1 MMAVELPVVMV
12 IAFGNDVEG
21 EGEGDIP
28 VILL

>member
-1 MMAVELPVVMV
+1 LMAVELPVVMV
-12 IAFGNDVEG
+12 DSFENNVEG